1 MTATIAPPAEP
12 TRPWRIAWS
21 VCWRGMSRIR
31 SRPLLIIPML
41 FMPLVLV
48 VSFTG
53 AFSSLTRIPG
63 YGTGSTFNWM
73 TPYAVLHG
81 AMFGGLG
88 GASAT
93 ADDMESG
100 FFDRLLLAPG
110 GRLPLISGTVAY
122 SALRS
127 IIPTTAVL
135 LVAVPSGLEL
145 GGGPTAVVLLYL
157 AAAVMAAVLCLVGLA
172 VVYRKGTMRSVMPV
186 QILAFSM
193 MFMSTGQVPL
203 DFMDG
208 WLFHVAR
215 LNPATSV
222 MRFARQGFIGDITWS
237 VTWPGLVAMAVMVSA
252 TVVAAATS
260 MTKLSR

>member
-31 SRPLLIIPML
+31 SRPLLMIPML

-53 AFSSLTRIPG
+53 AFGSLTRIPG
-63 YGTGSTFNWM
+63 YGTGNTFNWM
-73 TPYAVLHG
+73 TPYAVLQG

-110 GRLPLISGTVAY
+110 GRLPLLSGTVAY

-145 GGGPTAVVLLYL
+145 GGGLIAVLLLYL
-157 AAAVMAAVLCLVGLA
+157 AAAVMAAVMCLVGLA
-172 VVYRKGTMRSVMPV
+172 VV
-186 QILAFSM
+186 
-193 MFMSTGQVPL
+193 
-203 DFMDG
+203 
-208 WLFHVAR
+208 
-215 LNPATSV
+215 
-222 MRFARQGFIGDITWS
+222 
-237 VTWPGLVAMAVMVSA
+237 
-252 TVVAAATS
+252 
-260 MTKLSR
+260 

>member
-1 MTATIAPPAEP
+1 MIGCSWPPG
-12 TRPWRIAWS
+12 
-21 VCWRGMSRIR
+21 VD
-31 SRPLLIIPML
+31 
-41 FMPLVLV
+41 FH
-48 VSFTG
+48 
-53 AFSSLTRIPG
+53 SSP
-63 YGTGSTFNWM
+63 
-73 TPYAVLHG
+73 A
-81 AMFGGLG
+81 
-88 GASAT
+88 
-93 ADDMESG
+93 
-100 FFDRLLLAPG
+100 
-110 GRLPLISGTVAY
+110 
-122 SALRS
+122 
-127 IIPTTAVL
+127 
-135 LVAVPSGLEL
+135 
-145 GGGPTAVVLLYL
+145 AVVLLYL

>member
-1 MTATIAPPAEP
+1 
-12 TRPWRIAWS
+12 
-21 VCWRGMSRIR
+21 
-31 SRPLLIIPML
+31 ML
-41 FMPLVLV
+41 
-48 VSFTG
+48 
-53 AFSSLTRIPG
+53 
-63 YGTGSTFNWM
+63 
-73 TPYAVLHG
+73 
-81 AMFGGLG
+81 
-88 GASAT
+88 
-93 ADDMESG
+93 
-100 FFDRLLLAPG
+100 
-110 GRLPLISGTVAY
+110 SGTVAY
-122 SALRS
+122 STLRS

-145 GGGPTAVVLLYL
+145 GGGLIAVLLLYL
-157 AAAVMAAVLCLVGLA
+157 VAAVMAAVMCLVGLA
-172 VVYRKGTMRSVMPV
+172 VVYRKRTMRSVMPV

>member
-1 MTATIAPPAEP
+1 M
-12 TRPWRIAWS
+12 
-21 VCWRGMSRIR
+21 
-31 SRPLLIIPML
+31 
-41 FMPLVLV
+41 LV

-73 TPYAVLHG
+73 TPYAALTG

-135 LVAVPSGLEL
+135 LVAVPGGLEL
-145 GGGPTAVVLLYL
+145 GGGPAAVMLLYL

-186 QILAFSM
+186 QILAFSIC
-193 MFMSTGQVPL
+193 L
-203 DFMDG
+203 
-208 WLFHVAR
+208 LY
-215 LNPATSV
+215 TSPSP
-222 MRFARQGFIGDITWS
+222 RD
-237 VTWPGLVAMAVMVSA
+237 
-252 TVVAAATS
+252 
-260 MTKLSR
+260 

>member
-1 MTATIAPPAEP
+1 MTATTAPLAEP
-12 TRPWRIAWS
+12 SRPWRIAWS

-31 SRPLLIIPML
+31 SRPLLMVPML

-53 AFSSLTRIPG
+53 AFGSLTRIPG
-63 YGTGSTFNWM
+63 YGTGNTFNWM
-73 TPYAVLHG
+73 TPYAVLQG

-110 GRLPLISGTVAY
+110 GRLPLLSGTVAY

-127 IIPTTAVL
+127 IIPTTAIL

-145 GGGPTAVVLLYL
+145 GGGLIAVLLLYL
-157 AAAVMAAVLCLVGLA
+157 VAAVMAAVMCLVGLA
-172 VVYRKGTMRSVMPV
+172 VVYRKRTMRSVMPV

>member
-12 TRPWRIAWS
+12 TRPWRIAWA
-21 VCWRGMSRIR
+21 VCWLGLARIR
-31 SRPLLIIPML
+31 CRPLLMIPML

-53 AFSSLTRIPG
+53 AFGSLTRIPG
-63 YGTGSTFNWM
+63 YGTGNTFNWM
-73 TPYAVLHG
+73 TPYAVLQG

-100 FFDRLLLAPG
+100 LFDRLLLAPG
-110 GRLPLISGTVAY
+110 SRLPLISGTVAY

-135 LVAVPSGLEL
+135 LVAVPSGLDL

-157 AAAVMAAVLCLVGLA
+157 AEPHEHHNSNQEGGSVNRVSQ
-172 VVYRKGTMRSVMPV
+172 RS
-186 QILAFSM
+186 IL
-193 MFMSTGQVPL
+193 
-203 DFMDG
+203 
-208 WLFHVAR
+208 
-215 LNPATSV
+215 
-222 MRFARQGFIGDITWS
+222 
-237 VTWPGLVAMAVMVSA
+237 
-252 TVVAAATS
+252 
-260 MTKLSR
+260 

>member
-1 MTATIAPPAEP
+1 MITTVVSMADP
-12 TRPWRIAWS
+12 TRPWKIAWS

-73 TPYAVLHG
+73 TPYAVLQG

-100 FFDRLLLAPG
+100 FFDRLLLTPG
-110 GRLPLISGTVAY
+110 GRLPLLFGTVAY

-127 IIPTTAVL
+127 AIPTTAVL
-135 LVAVPSGLEL
+135 LVAIPSGLEL
-145 GGGPTAVVLLYL
+145 GGGATAVVFLYL

-208 WLFHVAR
+208 WLFHAAR
-215 LNPATSV
+215 LNPATEV
-222 MRFARQGFIGDITWS
+222 LRFARQGFIGDITWS
-237 VTWPGLVAMAVMVSA
+237 VTWPGLVAMAAMTSV
-252 TVVAAATS
+252 TVLAAAIS
-260 MTKLSR
+260 MAKLSR

>member
-1 MTATIAPPAEP
+1 M
-12 TRPWRIAWS
+12 WS

-73 TPYAVLHG
+73 TPYAVLQG

-93 ADDMESG
+93 AEDMESG

-110 GRLPLISGTVAY
+110 GHLPLLVGTVAY

-127 IIPTTAVL
+127 AIPTTAVL
-135 LVAVPSGLEL
+135 LVAIPSGLNLSGGLL
-145 GGGPTAVVLLYL
+145 GIGLLYL
-157 AAAVMAAVLCLVGLA
+157 AAAAMAAVLCLVGLA

-208 WLFHVAR
+208 WLFHAAR
-215 LNPATSV
+215 LNPATNV
-222 MRFARQGFIGDITWS
+222 MSFARQGFIGDITWGT
-237 VTWPGLVAMAVMVSA
+237 TWPGLLAIVVMVSV
-252 TVVAAATS
+252 TVLGAALS
-260 MTKLSR
+260 MERMSK